1 MAVWLVFKFTLSVNW
16 PEIEKKENTVISQE
30 ITNRTR
36 SFKACSILPVDFFWY
51 LLSERERKNSSD
63 SLLKTTHSIFE
74 IAPPR

>member
-16 PEIEKKENTVISQE
+16 PEIVKKENTIISQE

-51 LLSERERKNSSD
+51 LLSEREREKTQVIVYSKQPIAF
-63 SLLKTTHSIFE
+63 LK
-74 IAPPR
+74 